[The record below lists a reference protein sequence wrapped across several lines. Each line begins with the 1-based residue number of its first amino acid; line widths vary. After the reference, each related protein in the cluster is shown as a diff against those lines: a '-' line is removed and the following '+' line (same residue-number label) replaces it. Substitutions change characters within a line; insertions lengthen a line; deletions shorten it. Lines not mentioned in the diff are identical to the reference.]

1 MTFLQ
6 SHDRILAHLRS
17 RRKNLS
23 TNIWSVE
30 PGDRR
35 VLQFSLKQINI
46 HPHRQLPSN
55 NFLQTGSSTYPTWR
69 FFTSLSCSAFI
80 FSPSRSAP
88 SISLLA
94 SLTILASLTSLLSK
108 LQGWVSNQHQYKQQ
122 QSSPLST
129 SEVFLIS
136 ERCQTTWE
144 MFLKN
149 KGTRL
154 GRIHGAVSQ
163 WLISIVDLSLFLVGW
178 EPACQW
184 RGPGNLCHT
193 VQVESFCFEKWGSNL
208 RWSDEECF
216 PTRWDMA
223 KYPIKQ
229 SLKNL
234 SEIISKQVS
243 FKFLNPLFVSNQNMP
258 NPSPHRVSEKRCHL
272 GLLIFR
278 TAQPHF
284 YHKWQPVGHLGESD
298 WGRPEEQVCCLQCPQ
313 I

>member
-23 TNIWSVE
+23 TNIWSAE

-35 VLQFSLKQINI
+35 VSQFSLKQINI

-80 FSPSRSAP
+80 FTPSRSAP
-88 SISLLA
+88 LISLLA

-154 GRIHGAVSQ
+154 GRIHRAVS
-163 WLISIVDLSLFLVGW
+163 D
-178 EPACQW
+178 
-184 RGPGNLCHT
+184 
-193 VQVESFCFEKWGSNL
+193 
-208 RWSDEECF
+208 
-216 PTRWDMA
+216 
-223 KYPIKQ
+223 
-229 SLKNL
+229 
-234 SEIISKQVS
+234 
-243 FKFLNPLFVSNQNMP
+243 
-258 NPSPHRVSEKRCHL
+258 
-272 GLLIFR
+272 
-278 TAQPHF
+278 
-284 YHKWQPVGHLGESD
+284 
-298 WGRPEEQVCCLQCPQ
+298 
-313 I
+313 